1 MLDLNKLEEKLD
13 IALANETSESLS
25 QWLEQKR
32 SNAFLM
38 SLGEGIISSFSE
50 VSIINVI
57 CNQKATFETTFN
69 DVPCSQNNLMAA

>member
-1 MLDLNKLEEKLD
+1 MLDLNKLKEKLD

-25 QWLEQKR
+25 QWLEEKR
-32 SNAFLM
+32 SKAFLM

-50 VSIINVI
+50 VRSNNVI
-57 CNQKATFETTFN
+57 SNQKVNFETKFN